1 VLSGQATIPPGG
13 VVSVAVEVEMPARK
27 KPEAWL
33 AALHT
38 VRVCNGDGSRCLS
51 VPQVTL

>member
-1 VLSGQATIPPGG
+1 
-13 VVSVAVEVEMPARK
+13 VVSVAVEVEMPAR
-27 KPEAWL
+27 EEREEWL
-33 AALHT
+33 RALHT